1 MTKTC
6 LVILHSMQLLTMAR
20 HPRDLNSVHKNTRSI
35 VDEIFTACGFFNPYS
50 FFFFLRWFVTRR
62 WRYSNDKHVMTKQVS
77 RFVNSI
83 TDFEYNV

>member
-50 FFFFLRWFVTRR
+50 FFFFFYAGLSHVVDDTVTT
-62 WRYSNDKHVMTKQVS
+62 NT
-77 RFVNSI
+77 
-83 TDFEYNV
+83 